1 MVWSSGVATGLSGVA
16 ALAADLR
23 STAPLRLR
31 CCLADSAARRVG
43 LLAKRAVGFFGLAR
57 FGLDFVLC
65 AFFIRIT
72 SARQHSAVR

>member
-16 ALAADLR
+16 AVAADLR

-43 LLAKRAVGFFGLAR
+43 LLAKRAEGLFVLAR